1 MPHRVEQQSPQLLGR
16 AAELA
21 LAERA
26 LDGLERGRPGAVAV
40 SGEPGIG
47 KTLLLAEIADRA
59 RRRGHLVHAGSAA
72 ELERD
77 LPFSVFVDAL
87 DRHVEEIKLSHLDA
101 VSDATLAELATV
113 FPALS
118 TLVVHSGASAQHER
132 YRTHRAVRELLEL
145 AAATTPL
152 VLVLDDLHWADP
164 GSVELL
170 AALLRRPP
178 AAPVLLALGLRPHQ
192 APDRLSAAIAR
203 AQRDGTLTLLEP
215 APLSRA
221 EAHRLLGPGVDVE
234 AATEVHRRSGGNPFY
249 LEQLSRAPAPPDAD
263 TDLAGVGVPRA
274 VAAALAEE
282 LRALSPGARRLAD
295 GAAVAGEGFPAEL
308 AAAAGA
314 VTDGELTAALDELL
328 RRDLVRPTGVP
339 RRFRFRHPLLRQAAY
354 ESVPGGNRLA
364 AHERAAAAL
373 AAAGATAAAR
383 AVHVEQSARPGDAA
397 AVTVLREAGDAT
409 AQRAPA
415 SAARWYGAALRLL
428 PATAPAAGR
437 VDLLGA
443 RAGAL
448 AAAGHFAGSRAALVE
463 SLTLVPA
470 GGPQAIRLTAACAAA
485 ARLLGRPGD
494 AHGRLV
500 AAFRA
505 IEDPGSPEAVT
516 LRIEL
521 AVDGFQRLDWTAM
534 RDHAAGAAETAR
546 GLADPV
552 LVAASLAALALAQA
566 FTGEVAAARVSRDE
580 AAVLVDALADP
591 ALARRLDAAVHLA
604 GADFYLDRFDDCT
617 AHAGRAMDVGAATA
631 QVALFPLVV
640 AFLGSSLCLL
650 GRTAESARVL
660 DAAVEAARLSDN
672 LQALVSGL
680 TNRAATAL
688 VAGDLAGALAAA
700 EEAGQLAAPLAGGP
714 VAAFAGVVLADALQ
728 QAGDPA
734 RAVHVMTATAGGP
747 DLPLTPLPVR
757 APRLE
762 LLARCHLAVGERS
775 AARRAADRARWCADA
790 TGLPLSA
797 IAAGR
802 ARAAVL
808 LDAGRPAAAAES
820 ALAAA
825 ETADQ
830 LGTPVEA
837 ALTRILAGR
846 ALSGA
851 GDRDR
856 ATDELRRAAAALEA
870 AGAARYR
877 DEAERELRRLGH
889 RIHRRSAPGA
899 GAGLGSLTDRERQVA
914 RLVVARRTNP
924 EIAAELFL
932 STKTVETHLRNIF
945 HKLGLSSRVQLARA
959 VERADRPE

>member
-1 MPHRVEQQSPQLLGR
+1 MPHRAEQQAPQLVGR

-21 LAERA
+21 VVDRV
-26 LDGLERGRPGAVAV
+26 LDALERGRPGAVAV
-40 SGEPGIG
+40 SGEAGIG
-47 KTLLLAEIADRA
+47 KTALLAETAARAD
-59 RRRGHLVHAGSAA
+59 RRGHLVHAGSAA
-72 ELERD
+72 ELEQD

-87 DRHVEEIKLSHLDA
+87 DRHVEEIKIDHLDA
-101 VSDATLAELATV
+101 VSDATIAELATV

-118 TLVVHSGASAQHER
+118 TVTVRSGASAQHER
-132 YRTHRAVRELLEL
+132 YRAHRAVRDLLEL
-145 AAATTPL
+145 AAATGPL

-178 AAPVLLALGLRPHQ
+178 AAPVLLALGLRAHQ
-192 APDRLSAAIAR
+192 APDRLAAAIDRAR
-203 AQRDGTLTLLEP
+203 RDGTLTVLEP

-221 EAHRLLGPGVDVE
+221 EAHRLLGPGTGLE
-234 AATEVHRRSGGNPFY
+234 AATELHRRSGGNPFY
-249 LEQLSRAPAPPDAD
+249 LEQLSRAPAPPDAG
-263 TDLAGVGVPRA
+263 TDLPGGGVPRA

-282 LRALSPGARRLAD
+282 LRMLPPGARRLAD
-295 GAAVAGEGFPAEL
+295 GAAVAGDPFPAEL

-314 VTDGELTAALDELL
+314 VPDGELAAALDELL
-328 RRDLVRPTGVP
+328 RRDLVRPTDVP
-339 RRFRFRHPLLRQAAY
+339 RRFRFRHPLLRHAAY

-373 AAAGATAAAR
+373 AAAGAPPAAR
-383 AVHVEQSARPGDAA
+383 AVHVEQSARPGDVAA
-397 AVTVLREAGDAT
+397 AAVLREAGNA
-409 AQRAPA
+409 AAHRAPA

-428 PATAPAAGR
+428 PATAPVADR

-448 AAAGHFAGSRAALVE
+448 AAAGQFAGSRAALVE
-463 SLTLVPA
+463 SLALVPA
-470 GGPQAIRLTAACAAA
+470 GDPRAIRLTAACAAVE
-485 ARLLGRPGD
+485 RLLGRPGD
-494 AHGRLV
+494 AHARLV
-500 AAFRA
+500 AAYRA
-505 IEDPGSPEAVT
+505 AGDPSSTEAVT

-521 AVDGFQRLDWTAM
+521 AVDGFQRLDWPAM

-552 LVAASLAALALAQA
+552 LVAASLAALALARV
-566 FTGEVAAARVSRDE
+566 FTGEVAAARASRDE
-580 AAVLVDALADP
+580 AAAAVDALTDP
-591 ALARRLDAAVHLA
+591 ALAHRLDAAVHLA
-604 GADFYLDRFDDCT
+604 GADFYLERFDDCV
-617 AHAGRAMDVGAATA
+617 AHARRALEVGAATA
-631 QVALFPLVV
+631 QVSLFPLVV
-640 AFLGSSLCLL
+640 AFLGSSLGLL
-650 GRTAESARVL
+650 GRTAESVRVL

-680 TNRAATAL
+680 SNRAAVAL

-714 VAAFAGVVLADALQ
+714 IAAFAGVVRADALL

-734 RAVHVMTATAGGP
+734 RAVRVMTATAGGP
-747 DLPLTPLPVR
+747 DLPLTPLVVR

-762 LLARCHLAVGERS
+762 LLTRCHLAVGERG

-790 TGLPLSA
+790 TGLRLSA

-802 ARAAVL
+802 AAAAL
-808 LDAGRPAAAAES
+808 QLDAGRAAEAAGS
-820 ALAAA
+820 ALTAAGS
-825 ETADQ
+825 ADQ

-837 ALTRILAGR
+837 GLARILAGR
-846 ALSGA
+846 ALGA
-851 GDRDR
+851 AGERDR
-856 ATDELRRAAAALEA
+856 ATEELRRAAAALEA
-870 AGAARYR
+870 AGAVRHR

-889 RIHRRSAPGA
+889 RIHRRSARGT
-899 GAGLGSLTDRERQVA
+899 GSGVDSLTDRERQIA

-945 HKLGLSSRVQLARA
+945 HKLDLSSRVQLARA
-959 VERADRPE
+959 VEQIDRPG

>member
-1 MPHRVEQQSPQLLGR
+1 MPHRAEQQAPRLVGR

-21 LAERA
+21 FAERA

-47 KTLLLAEIADRA
+47 KTVLLGELADRA
-59 RRRGHLVHAGSAA
+59 GRRGHLVHAGSAA

-101 VSDATLAELATV
+101 VSDATVAELATV

-118 TLVVHSGASAQHER
+118 TVTVRAGASAQHER
-132 YRTHRAVRELLEL
+132 YRTHRAVRDLLEM

-203 AQRDGTLTLLEP
+203 AQRDGALTLLEP
-215 APLSRA
+215 APLNRA
-221 EAHRLLGPGVDVE
+221 EAHRVLGPGVDVE
-234 AATEVHRRSGGNPFY
+234 AATELHRRSGGNPFY
-249 LEQLSRAPAPPDAD
+249 LEQLSRAPARPDAD
-263 TDLAGVGVPRA
+263 SDLPGAGVPRA

-295 GAAVAGEGFPAEL
+295 GAAVAGDPFAAEL

-314 VTDGELTAALDELL
+314 VPDDELAAALDELL

-373 AAAGATAAAR
+373 AAAGASAAAR
-383 AVHVEQSARPGDAA
+383 AVHVEQSARRGDAA
-397 AVTVLREAGDAT
+397 AVGVLREAGDGT
-409 AQRAPA
+409 VQRVPA

-428 PATAPAAGR
+428 PATAPAADR
-437 VDLLGA
+437 VELLGA

-463 SLTLVPA
+463 SLALVPA
-470 GGPQAIRLTAACAAA
+470 GDPRAIRLTAACAGAE
-485 ARLLGRPGD
+485 RLLGRPGD
-494 AHGRLV
+494 AHARLV
-500 AAFRA
+500 AAYGA
-505 IEDPGSPEAVT
+505 IGDPASPEAVT

-546 GLADPV
+546 ALADPV
-552 LVAASLAALALAQA
+552 LVAASLAALAVAQA
-566 FTGEVAAARVSRDE
+566 FTGEVAAARASRDE
-580 AAVLVDALADP
+580 AAAMVDALADP

-617 AHAGRAMDVGAATA
+617 RHAGRAMEVGAASG
-631 QVALFPLVV
+631 QVSLFPLVV

-680 TNRAATAL
+680 TNRAGTAL
-688 VAGDLAGALAAA
+688 VAGDLAAALAAA
-700 EEAGQLAAPLAGGP
+700 EEAGQLAAPMAGSP

-734 RAVHVMTATAGGP
+734 RAVQVMTATAGGP
-747 DLPLTPLPVR
+747 DLPLTPLVVR

-775 AARRAADRARWCADA
+775 AARRAADGARWCADA
-790 TGLPLSA
+790 TGLGLSA

-802 ARAAVL
+802 AAAAVL

-825 ETADQ
+825 GTADQ

-837 ALTRILAGR
+837 ALARILAGR

-870 AGAARYR
+870 AGAHRYR

-945 HKLGLSSRVQLARA
+945 HKLGLSSRVQLAHA
-959 VERADRPE
+959 VERGDRSE

>member
-1 MPHRVEQQSPQLLGR
+1 MPQRVEQQTPQLLGR

-47 KTLLLAEIADRA
+47 KTVLLGELADRA
-59 RRRGHLVHAGSAA
+59 RRRGHLVHGGSAA

-87 DRHVEEIKLSHLDA
+87 DRHVEEIKLDHLDA
-101 VSDATLAELATV
+101 VSDATVAELATV

-118 TLVVHSGASAQHER
+118 TVTVHSGASAQHER

-192 APDRLSAAIAR
+192 APDRLSAAVAR
-203 AQRDGTLTLLEP
+203 AQRDGTLTVLEP

-221 EAHRLLGPGVDVE
+221 EAHRLLGPGVDIE
-234 AATEVHRRSGGNPFY
+234 AATELHRRSGGNPFY
-249 LEQLSRAPAPPDAD
+249 LEQLSRAPAPWDAD
-263 TDLAGVGVPRA
+263 TDLSGGEVPRA

-282 LRALSPGARRLAD
+282 LRALSAGARRLAD
-295 GAAVAGEGFPAEL
+295 GAAVAGDPFPVEL

-314 VTDGELTAALDELL
+314 VADGELAAALDELL
-328 RRDLVRPTGVP
+328 RRDLVRPTDVP
-339 RRFRFRHPLLRQAAY
+339 RRFRFRHPLLRQAGY

-373 AAAGATAAAR
+373 AAAGAPAAAR
-383 AVHVEQSARPGDAA
+383 AVHVEQSARRGDAA
-397 AVTVLREAGDAT
+397 AVAVLREAGDAT

-428 PATAPAAGR
+428 PATAPATGR
-437 VDLLGA
+437 VELLGA

-470 GGPQAIRLTAACAAA
+470 GDPQAIRLTAACAAA
-485 ARLLGRPGD
+485 ERLLGRPGD
-494 AHGRLV
+494 AHARLV

-505 IEDPGSPEAVT
+505 IGDPGSPEGVT
-516 LRIEL
+516 LRLEL

-534 RDHAAGAAETAR
+534 RDHASAAAEAAR
-546 GLADPV
+546 ELADPV
-552 LVAASLAALALAQA
+552 LVAASLAALAFAQA

-580 AAVLVDALADP
+580 AAALVDTLADP

-604 GADFYLDRFDDCT
+604 GADFYLDRFADCT
-617 AHAGRAMDVGAATA
+617 AHARRAMDIGAATG
-631 QVALFPLVV
+631 QVSLFPLVV

-700 EEAGQLAAPLAGGP
+700 EEAGELAAPLAGGP
-714 VAAFAGVVLADALQ
+714 IGAFAGVLLADALQ

-734 RAVHVMTATAGGP
+734 RAVQVMTATAGGP
-747 DLPLTPLPVR
+747 DLPVTPLVVR

-762 LLARCHLAVGERS
+762 LLARCHLALGERS
-775 AARRAADRARWCADA
+775 AARRAADQARWCADA
-790 TGLPLSA
+790 TGLSLSA

-802 ARAAVL
+802 AAAAVL

-825 ETADQ
+825 ESADR

-837 ALTRILAGR
+837 ALARIIAGR
-846 ALSGA
+846 ALGGA
-851 GDRDR
+851 GERDR

-899 GAGLGSLTDRERQVA
+899 GAGLDSLTDRERQVA

-924 EIAAELFL
+924 QIAAELFL

-945 HKLGLSSRVQLARA
+945 HKLDVSSRVQLARA
-959 VERADRPE
+959 VERADRPG